1 MCVLVSFRIA
11 EYYWDF
17 VCICHNQKN
26 GGGASGWPVCST
38 AAGVGVLRRE
48 AAGARSGS

>member
-1 MCVLVSFRIA
+1 LHLPQPKKWRRRIWLA
-11 EYYWDF
+11 GVQLNY
-17 VCICHNQKN
+17 H
-26 GGGASGWPVCST
+26 ST